1 MKTIIVL
8 LTSLISFTGISQ
20 TPYQKGMQKALD
32 LWEAKK
38 PMEAVN
44 LFERI
49 AKAEP
54 EHWLPPFY
62 VSYILA
68 INSFGEKDE
77 AKLKSQM
84 DKAMLFINDAKSI
97 AKDEVELLL
106 LNALWYTVWVAHDG
120 AVYGMKYGG
129 KVTGIYQ
136 EAIAIAP
143 NNPRVIL
150 NKAEWDIGG
159 AKFFGNSTE
168 PFCKEIKRAI
178 DLFKDF
184 VPKGEF
190 YPKGGATRATDLL
203 EENCKN
209 D

>member
-1 MKTIIVL
+1 MKVILII
-8 LTSLISFTGISQ
+8 LISLVSFSGASQ
-20 TPYQKGMQKALD
+20 TPYEKGMQKGLN

-54 EHWLPPFY
+54 NEWLPSFY
-62 VSYILA
+62 VSYILVV
-68 INSFGEKDE
+68 NSFGEKDE
-77 AKLKSQM
+77 TKLKAQM
-84 DKAMLFINDAKSI
+84 DKAFIYMNSAKAISENEIEIMLLD
-97 AKDEVELLL
+97 
-106 LNALWYTVWVAHDG
+106 ALWYTVWVAQDG

-129 KVTGIYQ
+129 KITGIYQ
-136 EAIAIAP
+136 KAIAKAP

-168 PFCKEIKRAI
+168 PFCKEIQRSI
-178 DLFKDF
+178 VLFKNYS
-184 VPKGEF
+184 PEGGF
-190 YPKGGATRATDLL
+190 YPKGGLERANVLL
-203 EENCKN
+203 KENCN
-209 D
+209 